1 MESSELKRKIAKL
14 EAKARMAD
22 SRREYIKALSY
33 RKEIQKLITPALV
46 RQKVSLQEATKS
58 CSRED
63 KDKFVLLMIESVV
76 ICDLLN
82 EVVMEVEAQMKTI
95 GIVNVDMLN
104 EMRSVSK
111 RLSSFVKTI
120 DDIHDDT
127 FSDNYMEMVDVIEQ
141 NTLPKLK
148 EYIHKTVFST
158 DNNNNLL

>member
-95 GIVNVDMLN
+95 GIVNVDMLS
-104 EMRSVSK
+104 EMRNVSK

>member
-1 MESSELKRKIAKL
+1 MESSKQRKIAKL
-14 EAKARMAD
+14 EMKARMAD

-33 RKEIQKLITPALV
+33 RKEIQKLLTPQLV
-46 RQKVSLQEATKS
+46 RQRVSLQEATKS